1 MKLTLLRAA
10 LVVAVAAIFAAAYL
24 PTSTAQVRGRFSHT
38 EPKHQTKTCAQCHA
52 MPTPNW
58 VAARGFPD
66 VTTFPGH
73 ASCFTCHGT
82 SVLTGPKVGGKPT
95 FCLGCH
101 TSAVGPG
108 RGPLLPFPVAA
119 RPREFNIKFP
129 HNVHQDILAKLERP
143 SGVAVAHYVNAS
155 LSPASVDE
163 KKAAF
168 NSCAVCHIQ
177 ASKLPYFDT
186 PPIKDELKA
195 DMPPV
200 AETRPIVPQASFFK
214 TMPQGHATCFTCHY
228 TGIKPAANECAG
240 CHTLTKPYQ
249 YNDTLHRYSV
259 KFDHTQKDH
268 AGKDCMACHVRI
280 AQNSDAA
287 AMKDPDVPILAC
299 AACHGDPF
307 NGAKKG
313 ANNYSVSAIANE
325 LTERQKDKTMQ
336 CTYCHSTAVGRYP
349 VPASHLAVKK

>member
-1 MKLTLLRAA
+1 MKLGLLKIG
-10 LVVAVAAIFAAAYL
+10 LVVAVAAAFAGAYL
-24 PTSTAQVRGRFSHT
+24 PTSTAQIRGRFSHT
-38 EPKHQTKTCAQCHA
+38 EPKHQTKTCAQCHM

-66 VTTFPGH
+66 VAQFPGH
-73 ASCFTCHGT
+73 ASCFTCHT
-82 SVLTGPKVGGKPT
+82 SAVLMGAKIGGKPA

-101 TSAVGPG
+101 SNVAPG
-108 RGPLLPFPVAA
+108 RAPFLAFPVAS
-119 RPREFNIKFP
+119 RPREFNIRFP
-129 HNVHQDILAKLERP
+129 HNVHQDILARLEPRTDI
-143 SGVAVAHYVNAS
+143 AVAHYVNATWAPS
-155 LSPASVDE
+155 TADE

-168 NSCAVCHIQ
+168 NSCAVCHVQ
-177 ASKLPYFDT
+177 RVKLPAHVDT

-195 DMPPV
+195 DMT
-200 AETRPIVPQASFFK
+200 AASEKVDTTAAYFK
-214 TMPQGHATCFTCHY
+214 TMPAGHQTCFTCHY
-228 TGIKPAANECAG
+228 SGIKPAANECAG

-249 YNDTLHRYSV
+249 PTETLHRYSV